1 MLKRLATSH
10 IDVLFMTGALG
21 VFFTACTVLG
31 ANINN
36 VLK

>member
-10 IDVLFMTGALG
+10 TDILFVTGALS
-21 VFFTACTVLG
+21 VFIIACTVLG